1 MRIRPFLLAL
11 VTAIASLECQAA
23 LPPRSSSDLRAT
35 ADRIVVG
42 VVEAIAKSDD
52 LPVKGF
58 ADRNYIFSVRVESVE
73 KGAQQAVVLARGWTV
88 LMRPKGWA
96 GPSGTYGVS
105 ELVTGEHVR
114 LFLKELKG
122 AAFEILE
129 PNGIERLDLTPSE
142 RH

>member
-11 VTAIASLECQAA
+11 VTAIASLECQGA

-42 VVEAIAKSDD
+42 VVEAIAKTDD

-58 ADRNYIFSVRVESVE
+58 ADRNYIFSVRVESME
-73 KGAQQAVVLARGWTV
+73 KGAPQAVVLARGWTV
-88 LMRPKGWA
+88 LKRPIGWA

-105 ELVTGEHVR
+105 EVATGEHVR
-114 LFLKELKG
+114 LFLREAKG

-129 PNGIERLDLTPSE
+129 PNGIERLALTPSE
-142 RH
+142 GH